1 MPYPAK
7 TTPQTILESAL
18 QLLETG
24 GSDALT
30 MRSLAEALSIKAPSL
45 YRHYADRAGLEAALV
60 THGATALNTALS
72 AIHAT
77 TPEAQMRLAADQY
90 RQFAR
95 TQPALYAL
103 MMKPQPS
110 SGAPKALWNTVL
122 NLTSAVTGRDGD
134 TAAAVALWAFLHGF
148 VSLERQG
155 AFGAS
160 GPQAGFETG
169 LEALM
174 VGFGKFGARIS

>member
-18 QLLETG
+18 QLLEAG
-24 GSDALT
+24 GSNALT

-45 YRHYADRAGLEAALV
+45 YRHYADRATLEAALV
-60 THGATALNTALS
+60 THGAVQLQTMLES
-72 AIHAT
+72 I
-77 TPEAQMRLAADQY
+77 EAQSPQTRLRQAAERY
-90 RQFAR
+90 RQFAHAH
-95 TQPALYAL
+95 PALYAL
-103 MMKPQPS
+103 MMQPQPS

-122 NLTSAVTGRDGD
+122 KLSSAVTGREDD
-134 TAAAVALWAFLHGF
+134 TGAAVALWAFLHGF
-148 VSLERQG
+148 VSLERHG

-160 GPQAGFETG
+160 GPQSGFEVG

-174 VGFGKFGARIS
+174 VGFGKFGLKTR